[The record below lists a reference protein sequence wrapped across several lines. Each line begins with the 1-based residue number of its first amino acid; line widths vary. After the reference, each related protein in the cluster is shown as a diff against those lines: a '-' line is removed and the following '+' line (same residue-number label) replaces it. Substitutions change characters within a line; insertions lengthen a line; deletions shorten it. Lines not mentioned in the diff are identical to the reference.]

1 MLLVMRQTIAEV
13 LAREE
18 VSSPSAIGRLAATAD
33 SAFLAN

>member
-1 MLLVMRQTIAEV
+1 MLLVMRQTITEA

-18 VSSPSAIGRLAATAD
+18 VSGPSAIGRLAAMAD